1 MRTRPIADFDVH
13 KMLALIPSLP
23 RIWFNSWSLIRDIVI
38 FTLSVVA
45 FSRKNICSDS
55 ADLAR
60 NSHMEM
66 ASTSFITDSKLLE
79 SLKQGTSRDAT
90 ERVCTVDDHNRPTLY
105 GHDRRDVRLY
115 NLWHRA
121 TYLIVRHE
129 QQNASL
135 PCPPA
140 IGDTFILVQRR
151 SLNKDYCPGKLD
163 PTPGGVVGFEES
175 YDNNAIRELEEE
187 MGIRA
192 SLLRGEEETFSDNH
206 LHVMQTLFD
215 FPYEDERVRCWGRM
229 YEVFYR
235 GSLSDV
241 KIQKEEVDEV
251 LRLPLSEVKQWIEN
265 RPNDW
270 TPDSAYALQLYLQH
284 THDRR
289 LMRVSSSLSL
299 ERYRLRP
306 QPRVIFFDCDDCL
319 YFDGWTVARQITKK
333 IDEWCV
339 NKGLPS
345 GEAYELYKRHG
356 TALKGLLVEGFME
369 HSEEAIDDFLH
380 AVHDVKYHSLS
391 RDEELRKML
400 IRLKGIPKYIF
411 TASARHHAERCLDA
425 LGIRNL
431 FEDIIDTKSVG
442 LHTKYSREAFEMAMQ
457 IAGVPIE
464 EAERCL
470 FLDDSVKNI
479 KAAQEIGWRCVL
491 VGRIGRDCGTTINA
505 EGHAEHEIDKI
516 HDFPKVFPEL
526 FQDS

>member
-1 MRTRPIADFDVH
+1 
-13 KMLALIPSLP
+13 MLALVPSLP
-23 RIWFNSWSLIRDIVI
+23 RIWFTSWSLIRDIVV
-38 FTLSVVA
+38 FTLSVVVC
-45 FSRKNICSDS
+45 SRKHICSDTV
-55 ADLAR
+55 DLE
-60 NSHMEM
+60 SKGHMGM
-66 ASTSFITDSKLLE
+66 ASTSFTTDSKLLE

-121 TYLIVRHE
+121 TYVIVRHE
-129 QQNASL
+129 QQRASL
-135 PCPPA
+135 PCSPA
-140 IGDTFILVQRR
+140 AGDTFVLVQRR
-151 SLNKDYCPGKLD
+151 SLHKDYCPGKLD
-163 PTPGGVVGFEES
+163 PTPGGVVDFAES
-175 YDNNAIRELEEE
+175 YDDNAIRELEEE

-192 SLLRGEEETFSDNH
+192 TLLRGEEDDTLFDKDSH
-206 LHVMQTLFD
+206 FMQALFD

-229 YEVFYR
+229 YEVFYH

-251 LRLPLSEVKQWIEN
+251 LRLPLTEVKQWIEN
-265 RPNDW
+265 SPNDW

-339 NKGLPS
+339 EKGLPS

-369 HSEEAIDDFLH
+369 HCEEAVDDFLH

-400 IRLKGIPKYIF
+400 IRLKDIPKYIF
-411 TASARHHAERCLDA
+411 TASARHHAERCLDV
-425 LGIRNL
+425 LGIRDL

-442 LHTKYSREAFEMAMQ
+442 LHTKYSREAFEIAMR
-457 IAGVPIE
+457 IAGVPME

-479 KAAQEIGWRCVL
+479 KAAQQIGWRCVL
-491 VGRIGRDCGTTINA
+491 VGRVGRDCGTTINA